1 MLKLEW
7 ISWVILRRTWWVRLL
22 SPKPHIDQPLDAYCR
37 QRGCDLEQGHSV
49 QLKSI
54 STEAWEWRALCWQHL
69 PQLGLSA
76 NQSNRGFSVVDQSTQ
91 YAVFPGPT
99 KTLELSFVSLLTFY
113 PSDLQSTTSATAE
126 LHTTIAS
133 TLDGLS
139 SILLIVQF
147 LPLLYFWFMFS
158 AIDGVIILNHVRS
171 HHLSVLNSKCSPT
184 QSGFQSPSSFLQAH
198 DLSVHSVFW
207 HDFLPLPPVTT

>member
-76 NQSNRGFSVVDQSTQ
+76 NQSNRGFSVVDQSIQ

-139 SILLIVQF
+139 SILTDRPVSAFALLLVYVQCNRWCDHF
-147 LPLLYFWFMFS
+147 KPCQVASLVCTKL
-158 AIDGVIILNHVRS
+158 
-171 HHLSVLNSKCSPT
+171 
-184 QSGFQSPSSFLQAH
+184 
-198 DLSVHSVFW
+198 
-207 HDFLPLPPVTT
+207 